1 MENNIEKTLERL
13 LNYSFAEIG
22 WEYKSLTS
30 VEKSLMTE
38 EEFEELKKRYGKRPI
53 QTSYNFKR

>member
-1 MENNIEKTLERL
+1 MENGIDKTLEKL

-22 WEYKSLTS
+22 WEYKLLTL

-38 EEFEELKKRYGKRPI
+38 EEFEELKKKYGTK
-53 QTSYNFKR
+53 NL

>member
-22 WEYKSLTS
+22 WDYNSLTS

-38 EEFEELKKRYGKRPI
+38 EEFGELKKKYGPN
-53 QTSYNFKR
+53 NF

>member
-1 MENNIEKTLERL
+1 MEKNIEKTLERL

-22 WEYKSLTS
+22 WEYNSLTS

-38 EEFEELKKRYGKRPI
+38 EEFGELKKKYGPN
-53 QTSYNFKR
+53 NF